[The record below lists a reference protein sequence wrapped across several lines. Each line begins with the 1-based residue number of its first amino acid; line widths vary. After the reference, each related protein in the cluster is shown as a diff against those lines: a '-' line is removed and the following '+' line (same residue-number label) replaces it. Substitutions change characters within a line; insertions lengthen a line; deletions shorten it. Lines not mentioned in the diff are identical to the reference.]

1 MRYENEDQVISLR
14 TMLFFVMR
22 QWRKL
27 ILAGLILA
35 VLLGGL
41 QGFRTWRQVTDKV
54 YLAQL
59 QESYEQSMEN
69 YLVEKKAYDT
79 KVEKLRK
86 DIANQQEY
94 LQDSLLM
101 QMDYRNTAVVN
112 AGIYISVSDED
123 VNVAAT
129 VAVAYRFMLKDSVR
143 IHAMAEAMGMEDKH
157 LWEMISM
164 IDGIQNGS
172 PMLTISVC
180 YPTEEGAQKIM
191 DLFLSDIQ
199 KIQKEVAANT
209 CPHTVGVVCGGVN
222 TMVDEDLRD
231 MQEKEERRL
240 STYKTELE
248 NELKPAK
255 IPVAPAAPTVG
266 LGTVVKSAVL
276 FAIIGGVLGVFAV
289 AGWACLA
296 YLLGDQVYS
305 ADEIQGRLG
314 ISSLGKL
321 AQKPGK
327 KCFVDRWLDRK
338 ERRAVYADAAAGS
351 MVAANIGNHAQNCQP
366 LLISSSADKDS
377 VDAVV
382 ALLRSELPQMEII
395 WDGSILSSVEAV
407 KKLPRCGS
415 VLLVEHCGV
424 SRYSEIA
431 RQAEVIE
438 RMDKKL
444 IGVLTLEA

>member
-1 MRYENEDQVISLR
+1 MKYEKEDQVISLH

-22 QWRKL
+22 HWRKL

-41 QGFRTWRQVTDKV
+41 QGFRTWRQVTDQA
-54 YLAQL
+54 YLSQL
-59 QESYEQSMEN
+59 QESYEQAMED
-69 YLVEKKAYDT
+69 YLEEKEAYDT
-79 KVEKLRK
+79 KVEKLREN
-86 DIANQQEY
+86 IANQQAY

-101 QMDYRNTAVVN
+101 QMDYRNTAIVN

-129 VAVAYRFMLKDSVR
+129 IAVAYRFVLKDSAR
-143 IHAMAEAMGMEDKH
+143 IHAIADAMEMEDKY

-164 IDGIQNGS
+164 IDGTQNGS
-172 PMLTISVC
+172 PMLMISVR
-180 YPTEEGAQKIM
+180 YPTEEGAQKIL
-191 DLFLSDIQ
+191 DLLLGDIQ
-199 KIQKEVAANT
+199 QVQKKVAANT
-209 CPHTVGVVCGGVN
+209 CPHTVGVVGGGVS

-231 MQEKEERRL
+231 IQEQEARWL
-240 STYKTELE
+240 TTYQTELD
-248 NELKPAK
+248 NALLPAK
-255 IPVAPAAPTVG
+255 VPVAPAAPSVG

-276 FAIIGGVLGVFAV
+276 FAVIGGVLGVGAV

-305 ADEIQGRLG
+305 ADEIQGRVG
-314 ISSLGKL
+314 ICSLGKL

-351 MVAANIGNHAQNCQP
+351 MVAANIGNHVENCQP
-366 LLISSSADKDS
+366 LLISGSADKES

-382 ALLRSELPQMEII
+382 ELLRSELPQVEII
-395 WDGSILSSVEAV
+395 WDGSILTSVEAV
-407 KKLPRCGS
+407 KKLPQCGS